1 MKTLGKKIRLL
12 RHQKGWS
19 QEDVAKRLDISIPAF
34 SKIET
39 GITDINLSRLEQI
52 SNLFE
57 MTVVQLLTF
66 NEAEQDQ
73 KFQNELEMVNKKLMD
88 TFDYPYL
95 QMSGSLISTS
105 APQCVKGINEFE
117 GLISIETW
125 KKVIEPLAK
134 KHGLIEGTTF
144 KNLPFNKLHW
154 GCRHE
159 FTPTM
164 VKTGDPELLK

>member
-52 SNLFE
+52 ATLFD

-66 NEAEQDQ
+66 NESEQDV
-73 KFQNELEMVNKKLMD
+73 KFQNEIDTIHKKLQD
-88 TFDYPYL
+88 REAEVIDL
-95 QMSGSLISTS
+95 Q
-105 APQCVKGINEFE
+105 
-117 GLISIETW
+117 
-125 KKVIEPLAK
+125 KKVIELFEELR
-134 KHGLIEGTTF
+134 H
-144 KNLPFNKLHW
+144 NKV
-154 GCRHE
+154 
-159 FTPTM
+159 TA
-164 VKTGDPELLK
+164 